1 MTTAPTDRRA
11 IITEALRKIDD
22 LSARLEIAEKAIIE
36 PIAVVGMGCRFP
48 GGVNNPDQYWDLLR
62 AGRSGIVRVPANRWD
77 ADAFYADD
85 NSVPGT
91 ICTRDGGF
99 ITTWQPDE
107 FDAEFFSISPREAA
121 AMDPQQRLLLEVAWE
136 ALENAGIPLDA
147 IRGTQASVFVGITAS
162 DYAATFQG
170 RMRPDEIDAYIPFGN
185 ALNFAAGRLSYFL
198 GIQGPALVIDTACS
212 SSLVSVHLACESLR
226 LRESDTALAAGVN
239 LILRPENSIA
249 LSRFGMLSPDG
260 QCKTFD
266 AGADGYVRSEG
277 CGVVVLKR
285 LSDAL
290 DNGDRVLALV
300 RGTAVN
306 QDGASS
312 GVTVPNGRA
321 QQALVRQA
329 LAASKLDP
337 CDIDYVEAHGTG
349 TSLGDPIEL
358 DALSQVFSDRGDSA
372 PLVLG
377 SVKTNVG
384 HLESAG
390 GIAGFM
396 KTVLSVQNGYIPKHL
411 NFKELTPFASE
422 GAGRFTIASD
432 GMEWPAVGRAR
443 RAGVSAFGAS
453 GTNAHVVI
461 EQGPI
466 VSGAVESPVALRD
479 LAVTSLVVSGKSAAR
494 VASLAAAVADWL
506 ESPASES
513 VGLADVAHTLNHH
526 RSRFSR
532 FGTVSARDRFGAVA
546 GLRALAAGRP
556 AEGVVVP
563 HEGRC
568 GPGRVFVYSGQGSQW
583 TGMGRRLLTEEPVF
597 AAAVDELEPVF
608 IEQAGFSL
616 RAVLAGGEPVVGDEQ
631 VQPVLVGL
639 QLALTALWRGY
650 GVEPDAVLG
659 HSMGE
664 VTAAVVAGA
673 LSVAEGLRV
682 IATRSRLMSRLTG
695 QGALALVELDAEATE
710 RLIAVYPGI
719 ELAVYA
725 SPRQSVV
732 VGSPEQVDALIAA
745 VTGEGRLAR
754 RVNMVVPSHHPL
766 MDAVL
771 PELRSALA
779 DLAPRVP
786 VIPVFSTTL
795 GDGSVPV
802 FDGEYWAANL
812 RQPVRFS
819 QAIAAAAEQH
829 STFIE
834 ISAHPML
841 THAIDETLAETHH
854 HSIPTMVRGTDET
867 LTFHTNFNATRTTH
881 PPKTEHPPEPH
892 PVLPGAPWHHGRH
905 WFTPSATPIAVGVH
919 PFLGW
924 GITDPTNGTRIWEG
938 RLSPDL
944 LWLGDHRVDEACV
957 LPGAVYA
964 ELALAAADEAF
975 GTDGEPWTIR
985 ELSLDQVMRVT
996 EDTAVVTTLTG
1007 DERDIRIEIRSRT
1020 NDSGWTTHATAR
1032 LERGRP
1038 NPAQTLLDIGAAAAE
1053 LDPEA
1058 LYARLR
1064 GAGQNHGPA
1073 FRGIVGLT
1081 VTDTGAAR
1089 ADVRLPSEAKSGA
1102 AKLLMHPVMVDI
1114 ALQTL
1119 GATRSAADL
1128 ASANPDVPAVA
1139 LPVRLAGVRAYGD
1152 VTEGV
1157 CAVGSLTPT
1166 DRSDRLTGQVAL
1178 MSASGQVLLEID
1190 EVEMAV
1196 LGVARG
1202 GESTRQMFALEWE
1215 PANRPPVAD
1224 AGGSVL
1230 VVAESGADDPLT
1242 AKVRSLLADQVPYT
1256 EWFFAADE
1264 PAWRAAAARTD
1275 VSWDSVV
1282 LLCDPADADDWAA
1295 PMQAHLDPAL
1305 RRTLFTAELVKVL
1318 SQRAA
1323 RTSPRLWIVTRGS
1336 QRVDAGDQVNLAQA
1350 SLRGL
1355 ARVLVFEH
1363 PEFRTTTVDIDA
1375 HGTESAG
1382 SLVDELLAGA
1392 EHDEVALRSGR
1403 RYVRRLVAA
1412 PTTPS
1417 GDLVGEQRTMTVEA
1431 DGPTAFR
1438 LEVDQP
1444 GRLDGLKVH
1453 ALKRIPP
1460 GAGQVEVRVAMAGLN
1475 FADVLKAMGLYPVL
1489 KGQPPAIGGECVGV
1503 VSAVGDGV
1511 ESVRVGQRVVAI
1523 GHGSL
1528 GSYVTTLEELVTPLP
1543 ESLADRDAATFGVA
1557 YLTAWYAL
1565 TEVARLEAGERVL
1578 IHSATGGVG
1587 LAAVAIAKMIG
1598 ARIYTTAGSE
1608 AKRQLLSELG
1618 VEYAGDSRGLAFA
1631 DEIVDVTDGEGVD
1644 VVLNSLVGEAIN
1656 RGVQVLAPGGRFVEL
1671 GKKDVYGNANLG
1683 LAALA
1688 RSGSFSVVDLD
1699 LNMRM
1704 RPKYYR
1710 RLMED
1715 LIAHAGAGDLAPLP
1729 VTEFDFDHVTD
1740 AFRLMASA
1748 GHIGKI
1754 LVTMPVTGRVA
1765 AAAPPP
1771 PQPLVSGDA
1780 GYIIVGGMG
1789 GLGMV
1794 AARWLAQQGAGM
1806 VVLNG
1811 RSMPDRDVEAAIRE
1825 MCDGGCRVE
1834 VVTGDIATAGTADR
1848 LVETVDN
1855 AGLRLGGVL
1864 HSAMVLADEIVL
1876 NMSESAAARVF
1887 APKVTGGWRLH
1898 AATAGRDLDWW
1909 LVFSSAASLFGSP
1922 GQGAY
1927 AAANS
1932 WVDGLVDY
1940 RRQHGL
1946 PAVGINWGPWAEVGR
1961 GQFFADLGFPTI
1973 TVADG
1978 LAAIQ
1983 LLLAADRSRTGVFNL
1998 EVRQWFQAFPAAA
2011 GSSLFSKLHHVTS
2024 AGGRGG
2030 KAIRA
2035 QLNALDSGDRPALL
2049 ASAVAEEIQAVLRSD
2064 EPINHN
2070 DALESLGLDSL
2081 MALELR
2087 NRLEARLG
2095 ITLPAALVWAYPTI
2109 ADLAGVL
2116 CERLGYPTDAPAAK
2130 TEPPPDEPELSDDEL
2145 ELLSDIVEAS
2155 ELEATTGAGES

>member
-1 MTTAPTDRRA
+1 MTTPSSDRRA

-22 LSARLEIAEKAIIE
+22 LSARLEIAEKGITE

-48 GGVNNPDQYWDLLR
+48 GDVNTPDQYWDLLR

-77 ADAFYADD
+77 ADAFYSDD

-147 IRGTQASVFVGITAS
+147 IRGTQASVFVGLTAS

-185 ALNFAAGRLSYFL
+185 APNFAAGRLSYFF
-198 GIQGPALVIDTACS
+198 GVQGPALVVDTACS
-212 SSLVSVHLACESLR
+212 SSLVSVHLACASLR

-249 LSRFGMLSPDG
+249 LSRFGMLSPEG
-260 QCKTFD
+260 RCKTFD
-266 AGADGYVRSEG
+266 GGADGYVRSEG

-290 DNGDRVLALV
+290 DNGDRVLAVV
-300 RGTAVN
+300 RGTAIN

-337 CDIDYVEAHGTG
+337 SDIDFLEAHGTG

-358 DALSQVFSDRGDSA
+358 DALSQVFSDRRDSA

-377 SVKTNVG
+377 SVKTNLG
-384 HLESAG
+384 HLESAA

-396 KTVLSVQNGYIPKHL
+396 KAVLSVQNGYIPKHL
-411 NFKELTPFASE
+411 NFEELTQFASE

-432 GMEWPAVGRAR
+432 GMEWPAVARPR

-453 GTNAHVVI
+453 GTNAHVVV
-461 EQGPI
+461 EQGPPA
-466 VSGAVESPVALRD
+466 SGAVGSSGGS
-479 LAVTSLVVSGKSAAR
+479 AVTSLLVSGKSVAR
-494 VASLAAAVADWL
+494 VGSVASVLADWL
-506 ESPASES
+506 ESPAGRS

-526 RSRFSR
+526 RSRFAR
-532 FGTVSARDRFGAVA
+532 FGTVCARDREGAVA
-546 GLRALAAGRP
+546 GLRALAEGRP

-583 TGMGRRLLTEEPVF
+583 AGMGARLLAEEPLF
-597 AAAVDELEPVF
+597 AAAVDDLEPVF
-608 IEQAGFSL
+608 VEQVGFSL
-616 RAVLAGGEPVVGDEQ
+616 RGVLAAGEPVAGDEQ

-650 GVEPDAVLG
+650 GVEPDAVIG

-682 IATRSRLMSRLTG
+682 IATRSRLMSRLSG
-695 QGALALVELDAEATE
+695 QGALALVELDAEATQE
-710 RLIAVYPGI
+710 LIAGYPGI
-719 ELAVYA
+719 GLAVYA
-725 SPRQSVV
+725 SPRQTVI
-732 VGSPEQVDALIAA
+732 VGPPEQVDAVIAA

-766 MDAVL
+766 MDPVL
-771 PELRSALA
+771 PELRAALA
-779 DLAPRVP
+779 DLAPRTP
-786 VIPVFSTTL
+786 VILVFSTTA

-802 FDGEYWAANL
+802 FDGQYWAANL

-819 QAIAAAAEQH
+819 QAVAAAAEQH
-829 STFIE
+829 ATFIE
-834 ISAHPML
+834 ISPHPML
-841 THAIDETLAETHH
+841 THAIDETLADTHH
-854 HSIPTMVRGTDET
+854 HSIPTLVRDTDET
-867 LTFHTNFNATRTTH
+867 LTFHTNFSATHTTH
-881 PPKTEHPPEPH
+881 PSKTEHPPEPH

-905 WFTPSATPIAVGVH
+905 WFKTSATPIAEGTH

-924 GITDPTNGTRIWEG
+924 GVTDPTNGTRIWEG

-985 ELSLDQVMRVT
+985 ELSLDQVMHVT

-1007 DERDIRIEIRSRT
+1007 DEGHARIEIRSRT
-1020 NDSGWTTHATAR
+1020 GDSGWATHASAK
-1032 LERGRP
+1032 LQRGP
-1038 NPAQTLLDIGAAAAE
+1038 VTPAPVTDGGTAAAE

-1058 LYARLR
+1058 LYSRLR

-1102 AKLLMHPVMVDI
+1102 AKFLMHPVMVDI
-1114 ALQTL
+1114 ALQAL
-1119 GATRSAADL
+1119 GATRAAADL
-1128 ASANPDVPAVA
+1128 ASANPDVPAVV

-1157 CAVGSLTPT
+1157 CAVGSLTAT
-1166 DRSDRLTGQVAL
+1166 DSPDRLTGQVAL

-1202 GESTRQMFALEWE
+1202 GDSTRQMFALEWE
-1215 PANRPPVAD
+1215 PANRPPVAG

-1230 VVAESGADDPLT
+1230 VVAEADAGDPLT
-1242 AKVRSLLADQVPYT
+1242 DAVRSLLADQVPYT
-1256 EWFFAADE
+1256 EWVSANDE
-1264 PAWRAAAARTD
+1264 PAWRAAVARTD

-1282 LLCDPADADDWAA
+1282 LLCDPAGADDGAVPGEA
-1295 PMQAHLDPAL
+1295 QLDLAL
-1305 RRTLFTAELVKVL
+1305 RRTLLTAELVKVL

-1323 RTSPRLWIVTRGS
+1323 RTSPRLWIVTRGA

-1363 PEFRTTTVDIDA
+1363 PEFSTTTVDIDA
-1375 HGTESAG
+1375 HGAESAG
-1382 SLVDELLAGA
+1382 GLVDELLAGA

-1403 RYVRRLVAA
+1403 RYVHRLVAA

-1417 GDLVGEQRTMTVEA
+1417 GDLVGEQRTMTVA
-1431 DGPTAFR
+1431 AGGPTAFR

-1460 GAGQVEVRVAMAGLN
+1460 AAGQVEVRVAMAGLN

-1489 KGQPPAIGGECVGV
+1489 KGQPPVIGGECVGV

-1511 ESVRVGQRVVAI
+1511 ESVRVGQRVLAI

-1528 GSYVTTLEELVTPLP
+1528 GSYVTTLEDLVTPLP
-1543 ESLADRDAATFGVA
+1543 DGLADRDAATFGVA

-1565 TEVARLEAGERVL
+1565 TEVARLEAGERVM

-1618 VEYAGDSRGLAFA
+1618 AEYAGDSRGLAFA
-1631 DEIVDVTDGEGVD
+1631 DEIMDVTDGEGVD
-1644 VVLNSLVGEAIN
+1644 VVLNSLAGEAIN

-1671 GKKDVYGNANLG
+1671 GKKDVYANAGLG

-1688 RSGSFSVVDLD
+1688 CSGSFSVVDLD
-1699 LNMRM
+1699 LNMRI

-1710 RLMED
+1710 RLMQD
-1715 LIAHAGAGDLAPLP
+1715 LIAHAEAGNLAPLP
-1729 VTEFDFDHVTD
+1729 VTEFEFDQVTD

-1748 GHIGKI
+1748 GHTGKI
-1754 LVTMPVTGRVA
+1754 LVTMPVAGRVE

-1771 PQPLVSGDA
+1771 PQPLVSRDA

-1794 AARWLAQQGAGM
+1794 AARWLAEQGAGL

-1811 RSMPDRDVEAAIRE
+1811 RSMPDVDVESAIRE
-1825 MCDGGCRVE
+1825 MRDSGCRVE
-1834 VVTGDIATAGTADR
+1834 VVTGDIAGAGTAER
-1848 LVETVDN
+1848 VVGAVDN

-1864 HSAMVLADEIVL
+1864 HSAMILADEIVL
-1876 NMSESAAARVF
+1876 NMSASTAARVF
-1887 APKVTGGWRLH
+1887 VPKVTGGWRLH
-1898 AATAGRDLDWW
+1898 EATAGRDLDWW
-1909 LVFSSAASLFGSP
+1909 LIFSSAASLFGSP

-1940 RRQHGL
+1940 RRRHGL

-1973 TVADG
+1973 AVQDG

-1983 LLLAADRSRTGVFNL
+1983 LLLGADRSRTGVFNL
-1998 EVRQWFQAFPAAA
+1998 EARQWFQSFPAAA
-2011 GSSLFSKLHHVTS
+2011 GSSLFSKLHDVTS
-2024 AGGRGG
+2024 VDGRGG
-2030 KAIRA
+2030 QAIRA
-2035 QLNALDSGDRPALL
+2035 ELDALDPSERPARL
-2049 ASAVAEEIQAVLRSD
+2049 ASAVAEEIQAVLRSG

-2116 CERLGYPTDAPAAK
+2116 CERLGHPTDMQAAK
-2130 TEPPPDEPELSDDEL
+2130 AEPPPAEPELSDDEL
-2145 ELLSDIVEAS
+2145 DLLADVVEAS
-2155 ELEATTGAGES
+2155 ELEATAGAGES